1 MAGQA
6 PGGQKTPPNI
16 NSLAAQGIQGAGLG
30 AAAGMAYT
38 PSQVGVAGT
47 SATVN
52 PTSVTG
58 SNVAATNVAGSN
70 VNPANYN
77 VTGSNVNP
85 ALNNVS
91 GTNIAAQQIGQQTA
105 SPQVQA
111 QMMRNTSMTPYM
123 NPYTDA
129 VIKAN
134 EADILRGANMG
145 LDMLGAQA
153 QAAGGFGGSRHGVA
167 MGEMGRGVAQQLAQ
181 SSAGLR
187 QAGFQNA
194 QAMAGQDIANNFNSQ
209 MANQAGSQFDV
220 NTNMQRQL
228 ANQGAG
234 LQASQANQQNALQAS
249 LANQSAGM
257 QGQLA
262 NQQNALQ
269 AQGMNQSAGM
279 QGALANQGNA
289 LQAGLANQSAGMQAG
304 LANQGNAL
312 QVGGMNQQYNMQG
325 QLANQAAGQQDIQN
339 ALQASLANQTAGLQ
353 GNQLRLGAAN
363 QLGQTA
369 NLGFNMGQTVNNN
382 LAMQG
387 AQQQAMQQA
396 LFDAAQRQFR
406 GYTGQGANTLGYV
419 NQALGQTPNVGTTT
433 KQETKQN
440 GIFDYLTAMS
450 NSYTGGN

>member
-47 SATVN
+47 SASVN
-52 PTSVTG
+52 PTSVAG
-58 SNVAATNVAGSN
+58 SNVNATNVAGSN

-91 GTNIAAQQIGQQTA
+91 GTNVAGSNIAAQQIGQQALT
-105 SPQVQA
+105 PQVQA

-123 NPYTDA
+123 NPYTDS

-134 EADILRGANMG
+134 ESDILRGANMG

-187 QAGFQNA
+187 QAGYQNA

-209 MANQAGSQFDV
+209 MANQAGSQFDI
-220 NTNMQRQL
+220 NTNMQGQL

-234 LQASQANQQNALQAS
+234 LQASQANQQNAIQAGLANQQNALQA
-249 LANQSAGM
+249 AGMNQSAGM

-262 NQQNALQ
+262 NQQ
-269 AQGMNQSAGM
+269 
-279 QGALANQGNA
+279 NA

-312 QVGGMNQQYNMQG
+312 QAGGMNQQYNMQG
-325 QLANQAAGQQDIQN
+325 QLANQSAGQQDIQN
-339 ALQASLANQTAGLQ
+339 QLQASLANQNAGLQ

-396 LFDAAQRQFR
+396 LMDAAKQQFQ
-406 GYTGQGANTLGYV
+406 GYSNQGANSIGYV
-419 NQALGQTPNVGTTT
+419 NQALGQTPNVGTTST
-433 KQETKQN
+433 QETKQN

-450 NSYTGGN
+450 GAYTGGN

>member
-38 PSQVGVAGT
+38 PSQVGVAGS

-52 PTSVTG
+52 P
-58 SNVAATNVAGSN
+58 NQVAGS
-70 VNPANYN
+70 
-77 VTGSNVNP
+77 SVNP
-85 ALNNVS
+85 ALNNVTGS
-91 GTNIAAQQIGQQTA
+91 NITAQQVGQQNA
-105 SPQVQA
+105 SPQVMA
-111 QMMRNTSMTPYM
+111 QQLLNANINAYQ
-123 NPYTDA
+123 NPYTDQ

-134 EADILRGANMG
+134 ETDILRGANMG
-145 LDMLGAQA
+145 LNMLGTQA
-153 QAAGGFGGSRHGVA
+153 QAAGGFGGSRHGIA
-167 MGEMGRGVAQQLAQ
+167 MGEMGRGVAAELAQ

-187 QAGFQNA
+187 QAGYQNA
-194 QAMAGQDIANNFNSQ
+194 QAMAGQDIANNFQSQ
-209 MANQAGSQFDV
+209 MANQQGGQFDV

-228 ANQGAG
+228 ANQSAG
-234 LQASQANQQNALQAS
+234 LQASQANQQNALQA
-249 LANQSAGM
+249 
-257 QGQLA
+257 
-262 NQQNALQ
+262 
-269 AQGMNQSAGM
+269 QGMNQQYGK
-279 QGALANQGNA
+279 QGQLANQGNA
-289 LQAGLANQSAGMQAG
+289 LQAGLANQQAG
-304 LANQGNAL
+304 
-312 QVGGMNQQYNMQG
+312 MQG
-325 QLANQAAGQQDIQN
+325 QLANQSAGQQDIQN
-339 ALQASLANQTAGLQ
+339 QLQASLANQNAGLQ

-396 LFDAAQRQFR
+396 LMDAAKQQFQ
-406 GYTGQGANTLGYV
+406 GYSNQGANSIGYV

-450 NSYTGGN
+450 GAYTGGN

>member
-16 NSLAAQGIQGAGLG
+16 NSLAAQGIQGAGMG

-52 PTSVTG
+52 P
-58 SNVAATNVAGSN
+58 NQVA
-70 VNPANYN
+70 
-77 VTGSNVNP
+77 GSNVNP
-85 ALNNVS
+85 ALNNVTGS
-91 GTNIAAQQIGQQTA
+91 NVVGSNIAAQQVGQQNA
-105 SPQVQA
+105 SPQVMA
-111 QMMRNTSMTPYM
+111 QQLLNANINAYQ
-123 NPYTDA
+123 NPYTDQ

-134 EADILRGANMG
+134 ETDILRGANMG

-187 QAGFQNA
+187 QAGYQNA
-194 QAMAGQDIANNFNSQ
+194 QAMAGQDIANNFQSQ
-209 MANQAGSQFDV
+209 LANQQGGQFDV

-234 LQASQANQQNALQAS
+234 LQASQANQQNALQAG
-249 LANQSAGM
+249 LANQG
-257 QGQLA
+257 
-262 NQQNALQ
+262 NALQ
-269 AQGMNQSAGM
+269 AQGMNQQYGM
-279 QGALANQGNA
+279 QGQLANQGNA
-289 LQAGLANQSAGMQAG
+289 LQAGLANQQAG
-304 LANQGNAL
+304 
-312 QVGGMNQQYNMQG
+312 MQG
-325 QLANQAAGQQDIQN
+325 QLANQSAGQQDIQN
-339 ALQASLANQTAGLQ
+339 QLQASLANQNAGLQ

-382 LAMQG
+382 MAMQG

-396 LFDAAQRQFR
+396 LMDAARQQFQ
-406 GYTGQGANTLGYV
+406 GYSNQGANSIGYV
-419 NQALGQTPNVGTTT
+419 NQALGQTPNVGTTST
-433 KQETKQN
+433 QETKQN
-440 GIFDYLTAMS
+440 GIFDYLTAMT
-450 NSYTGGN
+450 NSYTGGR

>member
-47 SATVN
+47 SSSVN
-52 PTSVTG
+52 PTSVAG
-58 SNVAATNVAGSN
+58 LNVNATNVAGSN

-91 GTNIAAQQIGQQTA
+91 GTNVAGSNIAAQQIGQQALT
-105 SPQVQA
+105 PQVQA

-123 NPYTDA
+123 NPYTDS

-134 EADILRGANMG
+134 ETDILRGANMG

-209 MANQAGSQFDV
+209 MANQAGSQFDI
-220 NTNMQRQL
+220 NTNMQGQL

-234 LQASQANQQNALQAS
+234 LQASQANQQNALQA
-249 LANQSAGM
+249 
-257 QGQLA
+257 
-262 NQQNALQ
+262 
-269 AQGMNQSAGM
+269 QGMNQQYGM

-312 QVGGMNQQYNMQG
+312 QAGGMNQQYNMQG
-325 QLANQAAGQQDIQN
+325 QLANQSAGQQDIQN
-339 ALQASLANQTAGLQ
+339 QLQASLANQNAGLQ

-382 LAMQG
+382 MAMQG

-396 LFDAAQRQFR
+396 LMDAARQQFQ
-406 GYTGQGANTLGYV
+406 GYSNQGANSIGYV
-419 NQALGQTPNVGTTT
+419 NQALGQTPNVGTTST
-433 KQETKQN
+433 QETKQN
-440 GIFDYLTAMS
+440 GIFDYLTAMT
-450 NSYTGGN
+450 NSYTGGR

>member
-1 MAGQA
+1 MAGQL

-16 NSLAAQGIQGAGLG
+16 NSLAAQGIQGAGMG

-52 PTSVTG
+52 P
-58 SNVAATNVAGSN
+58 NQVA
-70 VNPANYN
+70 
-77 VTGSNVNP
+77 GSNVNP
-85 ALNNVS
+85 ALNNVTGS
-91 GTNIAAQQIGQQTA
+91 NVVGSNIAAQQVGQQNA
-105 SPQVQA
+105 SPQVMA
-111 QMMRNTSMTPYM
+111 QQLLNANIKAYQ
-123 NPYTDA
+123 NPYTDQ

-134 EADILRGANMG
+134 ESDILRGANMG

-187 QAGFQNA
+187 QAGYQNA
-194 QAMAGQDIANNFNSQ
+194 QAMAGQDIANNFQSQ
-209 MANQAGSQFDV
+209 LANQQGGQFDV
-220 NTNMQRQL
+220 STNMQRQL

-234 LQASQANQQNALQAS
+234 LQASQANQQNALQAGLANQGNALQAQGMNQQYGMQGQLANQGNALQAS
-249 LANQSAGM
+249 LANQQAGM

-262 NQQNALQ
+262 NQ
-269 AQGMNQSAGM
+269 S
-279 QGALANQGNA
+279 
-289 LQAGLANQSAGMQAG
+289 
-304 LANQGNAL
+304 
-312 QVGGMNQQYNMQG
+312 
-325 QLANQAAGQQDIQN
+325 AGQQDIQN
-339 ALQASLANQTAGLQ
+339 QLQASLANQNAGLQ

-396 LFDAAQRQFR
+396 LMQAAEAQFR

-419 NQALGQTPNVGTTT
+419 NQALGQTPNVGTVST
-433 KQETKQN
+433 QERKQN
-440 GIFDYLTAMS
+440 GIFDYLTAMT
-450 NSYTGGN
+450 NSYTGGT